1 MQSRLKLKPGQK
13 GTKRLLDI
21 YGDSLVCVRYRYD
34 TATRM
39 RFKTVE
45 LIVEKKDWTP
55 PPAKIKD
62 ATRVPVIIAFKET
75 ALKAMAK
82 EAGGRWNPEEKLWFV
97 PYGRIKGTPLER
109 HIVLDAF
116 SSEQQPESI

>member
-45 LIVEKKDWTP
+45 LIVEKSNGHHLPQKFRM
-55 PPAKIKD
+55 KHE
-62 ATRVPVIIAFKET
+62 F
-75 ALKAMAK
+75 L
-82 EAGGRWNPEEKLWFV
+82 
-97 PYGRIKGTPLER
+97 
-109 HIVLDAF
+109 
-116 SSEQQPESI
+116 